1 MTIFDT
7 DSRQAFSSGI
17 AALALTLT
25 LAVLMFAGAVLL
37 PKNGV
42 TFVMIVLGLA
52 FVLMSGWLGYHLYA
66 IANSSYALDRN
77 SLVIRWGAIREV
89 VPMAEVQ
96 KVIDAKD
103 VAAQIK
109 FRPIPVLGWWY
120 GEGVHPEIGPIGFYS
135 TAPIEEQ
142 LLIVTPYGGYALSP
156 YDSEAF
162 LEAFQQRFY
171 MGPTQLLEP
180 ARLMPSF
187 MESEFWVNRSIQT
200 LLVLPLLILLAL
212 IGVVL
217 FRYPTLPIQ
226 LPYHFDATGQ
236 PDRFGSPDQLFN
248 LIGFAM
254 FLLLLNWVI
263 GALVYWRGEKL
274 GAYLAWGGNI
284 AVQLLF
290 LVAVLFV
297 TFWG

>member
-7 DSRQAFSSGI
+7 DSRQAFTSGI
-17 AALALTLT
+17 SALALALT

-37 PKNGV
+37 PKNGL

-52 FVLMSGWLGYHLYA
+52 FVGVTGWLGYHLYA

-89 VPMAEVQ
+89 VPMADVQ

-103 VAAQIK
+103 IAAQIK
-109 FRPIPVLGWWY
+109 FRPIPILGWWY
-120 GEGVHPEIGPIGFYS
+120 GEGLHPEIGPIGFYS

-142 LLIVTPYGGYALSP
+142 LIVVTHYGGYALSP

-162 LEAFQQRFY
+162 IEAFQQRFY

-180 ARLMPSF
+180 ARLMPNF
-187 MESEFWVNRSIQT
+187 MESEFWVNRSIQI
-200 LLVLPLLILLAL
+200 LLGGPLLIVLAL
-212 IGVVL
+212 AAVVL

-226 LPYHFDATGQ
+226 LPYHFDATGT
-236 PDRFGSPDQLFN
+236 PDRFGTPDQLFN
-248 LIGFAM
+248 LIGFA
-254 FLLLLNWVI
+254 LLLTLLNWLI
-263 GALVYWRGEKL
+263 GTFVYRRGEKL
-274 GAYLAWGGNI
+274 GAYLAWGGSI
-284 AVQLLF
+284 AVQLFF
-290 LVAVLFV
+290 LVAVMFV
-297 TFWG
+297 VFS